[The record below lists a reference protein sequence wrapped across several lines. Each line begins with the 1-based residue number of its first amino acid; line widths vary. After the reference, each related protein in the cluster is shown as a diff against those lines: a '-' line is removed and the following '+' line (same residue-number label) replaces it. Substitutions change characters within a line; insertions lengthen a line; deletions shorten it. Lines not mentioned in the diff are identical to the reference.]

1 MKHDRIGTA
10 TTFPDIT
17 HLAGFDG
24 LCHFAVYWV
33 NPGRDRNAKLIA
45 TTSILLSLAA
55 CAPIVR
61 SHGNFGVTDDQL
73 SQIHP
78 GVSQQFDVAAILG
91 TPSAEGTFDPN
102 QWYYIGQVTEKTAFF
117 APEVVGRKV
126 LRITFD
132 QATGNV
138 AKIEQLDK
146 DAGQN
151 VDLVARTTPTSGHD
165 LGMMEQVLGNIGRFT
180 KELITSS

>member
-1 MKHDRIGTA
+1 MAYVTLRSIGSTPEE
-10 TTFPDIT
+10 TEM
-17 HLAGFDG
+17 
-24 LCHFAVYWV
+24 
-33 NPGRDRNAKLIA
+33 RKLIA

-61 SHGNFGVTDDQL
+61 SHGNIVTDDQL

-78 GVSQQFDVAAILG
+78 GVSQQAEVAAILG
-91 TPSAEGTFDPN
+91 TPSAEGTFD
-102 QWYYIGQVTEKTAFF
+102 
-117 APEVVGRKV
+117 
-126 LRITFD
+126 

-138 AKIEQLDK
+138 SKIEQLDK

-180 KELITSS
+180 KADNK

>member
-1 MKHDRIGTA
+1 MAYVTLRSIGSTPEE
-10 TTFPDIT
+10 TEM
-17 HLAGFDG
+17 
-24 LCHFAVYWV
+24 
-33 NPGRDRNAKLIA
+33 RKLIA

-61 SHGNFGVTDDQL
+61 SHGNIVTDDQL

-78 GVSQQFDVAAILG
+78 GVSQQADVAAILG
-91 TPSAEGTFDPN
+91 TPSAGGTFDPN

-117 APEVVGRKV
+117 APEVVERKV

-138 AKIEQLDK
+138 SKIEQLDK

-180 KELITSS
+180 KADNK